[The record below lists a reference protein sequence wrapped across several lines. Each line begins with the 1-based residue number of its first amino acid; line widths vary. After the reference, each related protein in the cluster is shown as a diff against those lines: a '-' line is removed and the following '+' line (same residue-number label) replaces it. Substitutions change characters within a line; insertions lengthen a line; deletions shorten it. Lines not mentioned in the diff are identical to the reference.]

1 MKEESDGTRLRI
13 FVGELDQ
20 HEGKPLY
27 EQIVLRARARGLAGA
42 TVFQGVMGFGGRSEV
57 HTAKIL
63 RLNKDLPLVIELVD
77 QSSKIEGFLKEVD
90 GLINDGMLTLEPVR
104 IRRYRSNA

>member
-1 MKEESDGTRLRI
+1 MRTESEGTRLRI

-42 TVFQGVMGFGGRSEV
+42 TVFQGVMGFGRRSEV
-57 HTAKIL
+57 QNTQIL

-77 QSSKIEGFLKEVD
+77 QSPKIDAFLGELD
-90 GLINDGMLTLEPVR
+90 DLINDGMVTLEPVR